1 MGGPSETGYFKETAL
16 LRGFGEMKDPQD
28 AFVRRVRTAAAG
40 VLGDSDVGRVVMSL
54 CDNHA
59 EARLSVVRD
68 RTPGAVPI
76 AFIGPTGQG
85 KSWLLR
91 QLIRSPRVRG
101 SIPSG
106 NQLDEATEKL
116 LWVGSAPPADLDYR
130 HEVFVYCDAQDQVA
144 LGFPYVLVDTPGS
157 TDERSAIAAIARKAL
172 SLAAVLILVVRR
184 DQMRSGTLGDMAM
197 LSEGS
202 IVVPVINSVREHDA
216 NLPAD
221 VDEYVARIRQAAPT
235 TILAPAI
242 VVDDFAIG
250 ARSEAEVAAKLVG
263 ELSDTIR
270 GAIDRT
276 GGPESRQASRLGALD
291 ARFRTQVAGV
301 LGDRLPGLT
310 RAVDR
315 LRETAEALPIEI
327 AQSLVGGGPGLRAA
341 IRSRLRANLLADT
354 SAIWFPYRSVLGLLS
369 LTNGAWDRLV
379 LSLTGSLPSLIS
391 TAWTGVKNLVNESG
405 EAFQLRDS
413 LRQRAAAIV
422 SQRLGPPTARFHAEL
437 KRLRGSAATA
447 GDRDI
452 RDDDVLLGD
461 DALGVPERVAADLAG
476 IDALQEA
483 SREIVE
489 TQIDRVAVSK
499 GGGLACC
506 VLGTLAFWGLM
517 AGPIIALY
525 RSYFD
530 ASFSALRDLG
540 GDLSAFPRPDFSL
553 ILTSLLLSLL
563 PTAVFAMFVM
573 TWAQSRRRVDQ
584 AEADITQSHRAAIQK
599 LQRDRV
605 LRLRWNDPLLADAE
619 FLLAI
624 DRDSRRPARETV
636 LK

>member
-1 MGGPSETGYFKETAL
+1 
-16 LRGFGEMKDPQD
+16 
-28 AFVRRVRTAAAG
+28 
-40 VLGDSDVGRVVMSL
+40 
-54 CDNHA
+54 
-59 EARLSVVRD
+59 
-68 RTPGAVPI
+68 
-76 AFIGPTGQG
+76 
-85 KSWLLR
+85 
-91 QLIRSPRVRG
+91 
-101 SIPSG
+101 
-106 NQLDEATEKL
+106 
-116 LWVGSAPPADLDYR
+116 
-130 HEVFVYCDAQDQVA
+130 
-144 LGFPYVLVDTPGS
+144 
-157 TDERSAIAAIARKAL
+157 
-172 SLAAVLILVVRR
+172 
-184 DQMRSGTLGDMAM
+184 
-197 LSEGS
+197 
-202 IVVPVINSVREHDA
+202 
-216 NLPAD
+216 
-221 VDEYVARIRQAAPT
+221 
-235 TILAPAI
+235 
-242 VVDDFAIG
+242 
-250 ARSEAEVAAKLVG
+250 
-263 ELSDTIR
+263 
-270 GAIDRT
+270 
-276 GGPESRQASRLGALD
+276 
-291 ARFRTQVAGV
+291 
-301 LGDRLPGLT
+301 
-310 RAVDR
+310 
-315 LRETAEALPIEI
+315 
-327 AQSLVGGGPGLRAA
+327 
-341 IRSRLRANLLADT
+341 
-354 SAIWFPYRSVLGLLS
+354 LS

-437 KRLRGSAATA
+437 KRLRGSVATA
-447 GDRDI
+447 GDHDI
-452 RDDDVLLGD
+452 RDDDVSLGD
-461 DALGVPERVAADLAG
+461 DVLGVPERVAADLAG

-499 GGGLACC
+499 GGGFACC

>member
-1 MGGPSETGYFKETAL
+1 MGGLSEPGYFKETAF
-16 LRGFGEMKDPQD
+16 LRGAGESKDPQD

-54 CDNHA
+54 CDRHA

-106 NQLDEATEKL
+106 NQLNEATEKL
-116 LWVGSAPPADLDYR
+116 LWVGPAPPADLDYR
-130 HEVFVYCDAQDQVA
+130 HEVFVYCDAQDQVS

-263 ELSDTIR
+263 ELSETIR

-291 ARFRTQVAGV
+291 ARFRAQVAEV

-405 EAFQLRDS
+405 EAGQLRDG

-437 KRLRGSAATA
+437 QRLRRSAAA
-447 GDRDI
+447 GDHDI
-452 RDDDVLLGD
+452 RDDEVMLGD
-461 DALGVPERVAADLAG
+461 DVLGVPERVAADLAG

-530 ASFSALRDLG
+530 ASFAALRDLG

-553 ILTSLLLSLL
+553 LLTSLLLSLL

-584 AEADITQSHRAAIQK
+584 AEADITQSHRAVIQK

>member
-1 MGGPSETGYFKETAL
+1 MGGLSEPGYYKETVF
-16 LRGFGEMKDPQD
+16 LRGAGEPKDPQD
-28 AFVRRVRTAAAG
+28 SFVRRVRTAAAG

-54 CDNHA
+54 CDHHA

-116 LWVGSAPPADLDYR
+116 LWVGPAPPADLDYR
-130 HEVFVYCDAQDQVA
+130 HEVFVYCDAQDQVS

-202 IVVPVINSVREHDA
+202 IVVPVINSVREHDP

-221 VDEYVARIRQAAPT
+221 IDEYVARIRQAAPT
-235 TILAPAI
+235 TILAPPI

-250 ARSEAEVAAKLVG
+250 ARGEAEVAAKLVG
-263 ELSDTIR
+263 ELSETIR

-291 ARFRTQVAGV
+291 SRFRAQVAEV

-354 SAIWFPYRSVLGLLS
+354 SGIWFPYRSVLGLLS

-405 EAFQLRDS
+405 EAGQLRDG

-437 KRLRGSAATA
+437 KRLRRSAAA

-452 RDDDVLLGD
+452 PDDEVMLGDDVLG
-461 DALGVPERVAADLAG
+461 GPERVAADLAG

-530 ASFSALRDLG
+530 ASFAALRDLG

-553 ILTSLLLSLL
+553 LLTSLLLSLL

-584 AEADITQSHRAAIQK
+584 AEADITQSHRAVIQK

-605 LRLRWNDPLLADAE
+605 LRLRWTDPLLADAE